1 MLPKGWPSR
10 WHFSSCPINVTR
22 IGFRSFAHFQYLS
35 PFIFF
40 FSPRLVNN
48 FISLNRKK
56 CILPISKKKKN
67 QRTFCR
73 RWPGTARV
81 CKVSSERRD
90 AGDNHELDM
99 AEEEN
104 AEGGGFGLDLQ
115 VINIARRGSVF
126 KVPNPSGS
134 LITIWW
140 GLCGLDFVDASFLG
154 QSFGESS
161 TEALFNLD
169 RTHLI
174 ERPPESLGFGV
185 LNSGPSRLYQER
197 PHRFMPSLTRAPR
210 HPYRLLLLSPP
221 SSGHL
226 SICCWNWKQIRSQI
240 VCEVLDD
247 IVSVVIDFPIGFKL

>member
-1 MLPKGWPSR
+1 MAGDSASMQSFQWKTRRRRQSRTRHGWGR
-10 WHFSSCPINVTR
+10 
-22 IGFRSFAHFQYLS
+22 
-35 PFIFF
+35 
-40 FSPRLVNN
+40 
-48 FISLNRKK
+48 
-56 CILPISKKKKN
+56 
-67 QRTFCR
+67 
-73 RWPGTARV
+73 
-81 CKVSSERRD
+81 ERRRRR
-90 AGDNHELDM
+90 LWV
-99 AEEEN
+99 
-104 AEGGGFGLDLQ
+104 GFASDQ
-115 VINIARRGSVF
+115 IARRGSVF